1 MGILAAVFA
10 NTLIQHMGDEAWN
23 ISSGAGCSLG
33 GVVLALLFGAMI
45 LPAVESPRWL
55 MKMHRRDVAIA
66 VLTKING
73 ARCFGPAGTASSDA
87 FSGRCWSV
95 SSILCLPFLPTG
107 WWTKR
112 DARP

>member
-55 MKMHRRDVAIA
+55 MKMRGADQ
-66 VLTKING
+66 ING
-73 ARCFGPAGTASSDA
+73 TRFFGPAGTASSDA

-95 SSILCLPFLPTG
+95 SSILYLPFLPTS